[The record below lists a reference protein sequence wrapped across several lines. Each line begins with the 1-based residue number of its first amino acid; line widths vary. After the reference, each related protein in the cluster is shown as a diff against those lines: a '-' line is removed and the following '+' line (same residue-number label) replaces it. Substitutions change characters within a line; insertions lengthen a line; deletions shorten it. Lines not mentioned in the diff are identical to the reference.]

1 MRKNNFW
8 MIVCIILASV
18 VLFSC
23 DKDNKDSDEPDYE
36 NVTSSNPMA
45 GKTLKCV
52 SKTSDSWMKIDTN
65 FSIKF
70 SSNNK
75 FVWTLRQTCDE
86 YDLATNKWNRT
97 LDLDKTIEGTYEYSS
112 TKISLKRDDG
122 GITVLQKVAEGWK
135 EGNYI
140 YK

>member
-1 MRKNNFW
+1 M
-8 MIVCIILASV
+8 
-18 VLFSC
+18 
-23 DKDNKDSDEPDYE
+23 
-36 NVTSSNPMA
+36 
-45 GKTLKCV
+45 
-52 SKTSDSWMKIDTN
+52 
-65 FSIKF
+65 
-70 SSNNK
+70 
-75 FVWTLRQTCDE
+75 
-86 YDLATNKWNRT
+86 T